1 MMNFRY
7 QLLVKNPLV
16 MTNGNTEL
24 KVNHFDHHMYST
36 ANNVTISGVKSG
48 AETTLNGAISSSV
61 PPQLLLPLELTLM
74 IRLESFLGTHQMF
87 TLSKS
92 VMRLFLTHRYQV
104 MSSQVRQ
111 ETVEGTVASHANGAT
126 VELYMLHKVPFTE
139 INKTHTSIANI
150 GTDYYTVTLSTTPVV
165 ASGGDSQFG
174 GTVVKATEN
183 AQYDVNGTI
192 MGTLFPPDTS
202 VVAKIRHT
210 TATSPS
216 GTQTSFVTNFVEQ
229 RRNNSFK

>member
-1 MMNFRY
+1 MTLTNDE
-7 QLLVKNPLV
+7 LPIPTLGKNPLV

-48 AETTLNGAISSSV
+48 AETTLNGAIGSAAL
-61 PPQLLLPLELTLM
+61 QLLLHLELTLM

-111 ETVEGTVASHANGAT
+111 ELLK
-126 VELYMLHKVPFTE
+126 ELLH
-139 INKTHTSIANI
+139 HT
-150 GTDYYTVTLSTTPVV
+150 
-165 ASGGDSQFG
+165 
-174 GTVVKATEN
+174 
-183 AQYDVNGTI
+183 
-192 MGTLFPPDTS
+192 
-202 VVAKIRHT
+202 
-210 TATSPS
+210 
-216 GTQTSFVTNFVEQ
+216 
-229 RRNNSFK
+229 